1 MRRRCARR
9 RHARAAMSAVITHV
23 HRCRA
28 APSTVAVLPLR
39 SPHACRHRSATALA
53 VAPSCSRLDA
63 RAATLA
69 TPRSQ
74 RHACADTSA
83 SCRPVRRRHAAAA
96 ALATAACLRRRA
108 LAAAA
113 APPRSRHPCP
123 LQSRPRSPRLWPS
136 RSRPPPSCPG
146 PSRPRPSLSRPP
158 PFRPRPSRVRPTC
171 GRPGPVLPQLARQR
185 RAGRPRAAVPALH
198 VRLPGHDAPA
208 LYVQPRRPSTC
219 G

>member
-1 MRRRCARR
+1 
-9 RHARAAMSAVITHV
+9 MSAVITHV
-23 HRCRA
+23 HCCRA

-39 SPHACRHRSATALA
+39 SPPPHACRHRSATALA
-53 VAPSCSRLDA
+53 VAPSCSRLHA

-69 TPRSQ
+69 TPRLR
-74 RHACADTSA
+74 RHVRLVPSRPSS
-83 SCRPVRRRHAAAA
+83 SCRRRCVRHRRVLTPPRNRRCRCAAT
-96 ALATAACLRRRA
+96 L
-108 LAAAA
+108 
-113 APPRSRHPCP
+113 APPLSATV
-123 LQSRPRSPRLWPS
+123 PS
-136 RSRPPPSCPG
+136 AITPPVAVSVSSATVLSGAVP
-146 PSRPRPSLSRPP
+146 PRPSLSRPP